1 MKYDVVI
8 IGGGLAGC
16 TAAGVLAEAGRKV
29 ALFSEGLSLHDA
41 SEGPASHKEQSRPP
55 YAALSALAAKGVT
68 VFRGDSIIGAEMSED
83 GTKVIRAFSR
93 NLGDE
98 PLEAAAYVLATGKF
112 FSRGIISNMEGMFE
126 PVFHAD
132 VEFEAD
138 HSKWYDTD
146 FFAVQPYERFG
157 VKTDA
162 EGHVLKGGVSV
173 LNLYAAGQV
182 LAGEPMD
189 DGEIET
195 SGRTAAN
202 EILKKI

>member
-16 TAAGVLAEAGRKV
+16 TAADVLAEAGRKV

-41 SEGPASHKEQSRPP
+41 SEGPASHKAQSRSP
-55 YAALSALAAKGVT
+55 YSALSALAAKGVT
-68 VFRGDSIIGAEMSED
+68 VFRGDSIIRADFSED
-83 GTKVIRAFSR
+83 GTIVARVFSR

-98 PLEAAAYVLATGKF
+98 PLEADSYVLATGKF
-112 FSRGIISNMEGMFE
+112 FSRGIISNMDGMYE
-126 PVFHAD
+126 PVFDAD

-138 HSKWYDTD
+138 HSKWYDND

-162 EGHVLKGGVSV
+162 GGHVLKGGISV
-173 LNLYAAGQV
+173 VNLYAAGQV
-182 LAGEPMD
+182 LAGEPLSD
-189 DGEIET
+189 EGIEA
-195 SGRTAAN
+195 SGRTAAAA
-202 EILKKI
+202 ILKKL

>member
-16 TAAGVLAEAGRKV
+16 TAADVLAEAGRKI

-41 SEGPASHKEQSRPP
+41 SDGPASPKEQSRPP

-68 VFRGDSIIGAEMSED
+68 MFRGDSIVRADLAED
-83 GTKVIRAFSR
+83 GTKVVRAYSR

-112 FSRGIISNMEGMFE
+112 FSRGIISNMEGMYE
-126 PVFHAD
+126 PVFDAD

-157 VKTDA
+157 VKTDG
-162 EGHVLKGGVSV
+162 EGHVLKGGISV
-173 LNLYAAGQV
+173 ANLYAAGQV
-182 LAGEPMD
+182 LAGEPLSD
-189 DGEIET
+189 EGIEA
-195 SGRTAAN
+195 SGRKAAA
-202 EILKKI
+202 EILKKL

>member
-1 MKYDVVI
+1 MKYDAIV

-29 ALFSEGLSLHDA
+29 AIFSEGLSLHDA
-41 SEGPASHKEQSRPP
+41 SEGPASHKEQARPP

-68 VFRGDSIIGAEMSED
+68 VFRGDSIIRAEMSED
-83 GTKVIRAFSR
+83 GSLVKRVFSR

-98 PLEAAAYVLATGKF
+98 PLEAAAFILATGKF
-112 FSRGIISNMEGMFE
+112 FSRGIISNMGGMYE
-126 PVFHAD
+126 PVFDAD

-138 HSKWYDTD
+138 HSKWFDPD
-146 FFAVQPYERFG
+146 FFATQPYEKFG
-157 VKTDA
+157 VKTDP

-182 LAGEPMD
+182 LAGEPMSD
-189 DGEIET
+189 SDIEK
-195 SGRTAAN
+195 SGRAAAA
-202 EILKKI
+202 EVLKKI

>member
-1 MKYDVVI
+1 MKYDVIV

-16 TAAGVLAEAGRKV
+16 SAADILAEAGRKV

-41 SEGPASHKEQSRPP
+41 SEGPASHKAQAHSP
-55 YAALSALAAKGVT
+55 YSALSALAAKGVT
-68 VFRGDSIIGAEMSED
+68 VFRGDSIISAELSED
-83 GTKVIRAFSR
+83 GTKVVRAYSR

-112 FSRGIISNMEGMFE
+112 FSRGIISNMEGMYE
-126 PVFHAD
+126 PVFDAD
-132 VEFEAD
+132 VEFETE

-162 EGHVLKGGVSV
+162 EGCVLKGGISV
-173 LNLYAAGQV
+173 KNLYAAGQV
-182 LAGEPMD
+182 LAGEPLSD
-189 DGEIET
+189 EGIEA
-195 SGRTAAN
+195 SGRTAAKA
-202 EILKKI
+202 ILEKL